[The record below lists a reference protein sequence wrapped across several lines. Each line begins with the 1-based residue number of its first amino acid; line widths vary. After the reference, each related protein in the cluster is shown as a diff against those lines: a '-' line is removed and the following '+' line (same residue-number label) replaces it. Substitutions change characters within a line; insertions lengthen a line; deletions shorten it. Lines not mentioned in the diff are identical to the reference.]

1 MHTQK
6 LVAGA
11 LLAGITIAA
20 GETTLIAT
28 AGGIGANWLAEGLAG
43 LWPRG
48 TAGPLA
54 TAYTTAIRQGVE
66 QAQATYKRTVDP
78 HSDGAPFALVAAC
91 AQDVATA
98 EFPDHVTD
106 ANTAQAVLGAALDAL
121 LYGHDTR
128 QAAYLRQ
135 QLLPICAAAFQKQL
149 VADEKAWR
157 AFHGLLLQ
165 ALAANVLTLG
175 PKLASFH
182 AVLAAFNN
190 PEVDLATL
198 QKELAQLVAAAT
210 HTETTLGTTLDG
222 VQRVEAKV
230 DRLANQPQPGGV
242 IFHNQGMNVQ
252 GVVHQGKN
260 QYFGSAHAEGG
271 GTAFVVNNIGMPPP
285 VVSEPDPPLTI
296 LVLAANP
303 LNMARLRLNAEVSA
317 IDARLRQ
324 GAATGRWTL
333 QQQWTVRSGEL
344 VDALLRFRPT
354 VLHFAGHGAPDG
366 SLVVEDLAGMA
377 ATVPPSAL
385 AALLAA
391 VPGVQV
397 VVLNAC
403 WSDIQAAALLPHV
416 TGVVGM
422 THQVTDDAATAF
434 AAGFYRALAD
444 GESIATAV
452 AVGKAQILLELDDS
466 GLATAQAEL
475 VQLRVREGVDAT
487 ADTIRRNERLR
498 R

>member
-78 HSDGAPFALVAAC
+78 HSDGAPFALVAEC

-121 LYGHDTR
+121 LYGHDKR

-135 QLLPICAAAFQKQL
+135 QLLPICAAVFQKQL

-222 VQRVEAKV
+222 GYSGWRRKSTAWQTSPSRVAS
-230 DRLANQPQPGGV
+230 P
-242 IFHNQGMNVQ
+242 FTT
-252 GVVHQGKN
+252 
-260 QYFGSAHAEGG
+260 SA
-271 GTAFVVNNIGMPPP
+271 
-285 VVSEPDPPLTI
+285 
-296 LVLAANP
+296 
-303 LNMARLRLNAEVSA
+303 
-317 IDARLRQ
+317 
-324 GAATGRWTL
+324 
-333 QQQWTVRSGEL
+333 
-344 VDALLRFRPT
+344 
-354 VLHFAGHGAPDG
+354 
-366 SLVVEDLAGMA
+366 
-377 ATVPPSAL
+377 
-385 AALLAA
+385 
-391 VPGVQV
+391 
-397 VVLNAC
+397 
-403 WSDIQAAALLPHV
+403 
-416 TGVVGM
+416 
-422 THQVTDDAATAF
+422 
-434 AAGFYRALAD
+434 
-444 GESIATAV
+444 
-452 AVGKAQILLELDDS
+452 
-466 GLATAQAEL
+466 
-475 VQLRVREGVDAT
+475 
-487 ADTIRRNERLR
+487 
-498 R
+498 